1 MQKIIPSIWCSGNAD
16 EMAEFYVAALPA
28 TRIAQSQNYPTEG
41 LPEFQRDMA
50 GKTITIDLE
59 VGGYRLN
66 LLNGGDEFAPNP
78 SISFMLDFDGGRR
91 GEGDAGD
98 DARAELDRTWA
109 MLAEDGQVMIPLG
122 EYPYSP
128 WYGWVQDRFGVS
140 WQLMLAGPDGA
151 PRPPVVPNLMFCGPN
166 QNRASDALTTYAE
179 VFGGTRGTT
188 AEYAEPTG
196 PANAGAVMFGDV
208 ELAGQWFA
216 AMDSGTEQ
224 DFTFSEGISLIVQC
238 ENQDEI
244 DRFWNVLSQ
253 DPSAEQCG
261 WCRDAF
267 GVSWQVVP
275 KNIGTLL
282 KEPGAF
288 PAMLQMKK
296 IVIADLHG

>member
-16 EMAEFYVAALPA
+16 EMAEFYSAALPA
-28 TRIAQSQNYPTEG
+28 ARIAQTEKYPSEG
-41 LPEFQRDMA
+41 LPEFQRSMA

-59 VGGYRLN
+59 VGRYRLN

-78 SISFMLDFDGGRR
+78 SISFMLDFDGTR
-91 GEGDAGD
+91 GDEGD

-109 MLAEDGQVMIPLG
+109 MLADDGEVMIPLG

-140 WQLMLAGPDGA
+140 WQLMLANPGGA
-151 PRPPVVPNLMFCGPN
+151 PRPPVVPSLMFCGAN
-166 QNRASDALTTYAE
+166 QNRADDALTTYAE

-188 AEYAEPTG
+188 AAYAEPTG
-196 PANAGAVMFGDV
+196 PAGAGAVMFGDV

-238 ENQDEI
+238 DSQDEI

-253 DPSAEQCG
+253 DPAAEQCG

-275 KNIGTLL
+275 KNIGELL
-282 KEPGAF
+282 KAPGAF

>member
-1 MQKIIPSIWCSGNAD
+1 MQKIIPSIWCRRNAD
-16 EMAEFYVAALPA
+16 EMADFYAAALPD
-28 TRIAQSQNYPTEG
+28 TRIAQTEKYPAEG
-41 LPEFQRDMA
+41 LPDFQRDMA

-59 VGGYRLN
+59 IGGYRLN

-78 SISFMLDFDGGRR
+78 SISFMLDFDPASWD
-91 GEGDAGD
+91 GEADA
-98 DARAELDRTWA
+98 ARAELDRTWA
-109 MLAEDGQVMIPLG
+109 LLADDGSVMIPLG

-140 WQLMLAGPDGA
+140 WQLMLAGPGGTR
-151 PRPPVVPNLMFCGPN
+151 RPPVVPNLLFSGPN
-166 QNRASDALTTYAE
+166 QNRAGDALATYAE

-188 AEYAEPTG
+188 AGYPEPTG
-196 PANAGAVMFGDV
+196 PATAGAVMFGDV

-224 DFTFSEGISLIVQC
+224 DFTFTEGISLIVQC

-253 DPSAEQCG
+253 DPAAEQCG

-275 KNIGTLL
+275 KNIGELL